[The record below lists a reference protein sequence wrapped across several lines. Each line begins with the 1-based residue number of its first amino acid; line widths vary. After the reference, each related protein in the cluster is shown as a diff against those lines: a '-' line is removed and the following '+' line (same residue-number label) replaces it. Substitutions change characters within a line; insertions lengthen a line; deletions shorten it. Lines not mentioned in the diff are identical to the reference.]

1 MISALVITL
10 ILLCL
15 FLGTP
20 VFCVF
25 AAAALWGWHMDG
37 TSLSVVGTDLFRLS
51 SNFVLITIPLFT
63 FAGYL
68 LGESNAPERLVKL
81 SRAFFGW
88 MPGGLAIVSIIV
100 CALFTAFT
108 GASGVTIVALGAL
121 LFPALLQDRYS
132 ENFSLGLVTT
142 GGSLGLLFA
151 PSVPLIVYGVIT
163 ETPIFDMFIAGALPG
178 VLMVIVL
185 CTFSVL
191 VAKRS
196 RIPRSPLRW
205 KAMGEALW
213 EAKWE
218 VPLPFVVLGGIYGG
232 IFAVSEAAAVTA
244 FWALV
249 VEVLIYREISFSQ
262 LRQVIRESM
271 VMVGGIL
278 IIMSAA
284 MASTNYFIDVDVPS
298 IIFDFIQ
305 QFVSTKI
312 SFLVLLNL
320 FLFTLGMLLDIFSAL
335 VVVVP
340 LITPIAQEYGIN
352 NIHLGIIFLANM
364 QIGYLTPPLG
374 MGLFISSYR
383 FDKGIL
389 TITMACLPFIAM
401 LIASVLIIT
410 YWPDLSLFLVEL
422 IGGTK

>member
-1 MISALVITL
+1 MTSILVIIL
-10 ILLCL
+10 LLLCL
-15 FLGTP
+15 FLGAP

-25 AAAALWGWHMDG
+25 AAAALWGWHADG
-37 TSLSVVGTDLFRLS
+37 TSVSVVGTDLFRLS

-68 LGESNAPERLVKL
+68 LGESNAPKRLVKL

-88 MPGGLAIVSIIV
+88 MPGGLAIVSIVI
-100 CALFTAFT
+100 CSLFTAFT

-121 LFPALLQDRYS
+121 LFPALLQDKYS

-178 VLMVIVL
+178 ILMVIVL
-185 CTFSVL
+185 CIFSVFIATR
-191 VAKRS
+191 AKTE
-196 RIPRSPLRW
+196 RSPLRW

-232 IFAVSEAAAVTA
+232 VFAVSEAAAVTA
-244 FWALV
+244 FWALI
-249 VEVLIYREISFSQ
+249 VEVLIYREISLSQ
-262 LRQVIRESM
+262 LKQVIRESM

-278 IIMSAA
+278 IIMAAA
-284 MASTNYFIDVDVPS
+284 MASTNYFIDIDVPS
-298 IIFDFIQ
+298 LIFDFIQ
-305 QFVSTKI
+305 GFVNTKI
-312 SFLVLLNL
+312 MFLILLNI
-320 FLFTLGMLLDIFSAL
+320 FLFGLGMVLDIFSAL

-352 NIHLGIIFLANM
+352 TIHLGIIFLANM

-389 TITMACLPFIAM
+389 KITVACLPFIAM
-401 LIASVLIIT
+401 LIGSVLIIT
-410 YWPDLSLFLVEL
+410 YWPDLSLLL
-422 IGGTK
+422 PSLLGGP

>member
-1 MISALVITL
+1 MTGILVIGS

-15 FLGTP
+15 FLGAP

-25 AAAALWGWHMDG
+25 AAAALWGWHADG
-37 TSLSVVGTDLFRLS
+37 TSVSVVGTDLFRLS

-68 LGESNAPERLVKL
+68 LGESNAPKRLVKL

-88 MPGGLAIVSIIV
+88 MPGGLAIVSIVI
-100 CALFTAFT
+100 CSLFTAFT

-121 LFPALLQDRYS
+121 LFPALLQDQYS

-151 PSVPLIVYGVIT
+151 PSVPLIIYGVIT

-185 CTFSVL
+185 CIFSV
-191 VAKRS
+191 VIATRS
-196 RIPRSPLRW
+196 GIERSPLQWRP
-205 KAMGEALW
+205 MGEALW
-213 EAKWE
+213 AAKWE
-218 VPLPFVVLGGIYGG
+218 IPLPVVVLGGIYGG
-232 IFAVSEAAAVTA
+232 FFAVSEAAAVTA
-244 FWALV
+244 FWALI
-249 VEVLIYREISFSQ
+249 VEVLIYREISLSR
-262 LRQVIRESM
+262 LKKVIRESM

-278 IIMSAA
+278 VIMAAA
-284 MASTNYFIDVDVPS
+284 MASTNYFIDVDVPAL
-298 IIFDFIQ
+298 IFDFIQ
-305 QFVSTKI
+305 GFVNTKI
-312 SFLVLLNL
+312 LFLVLLNL
-320 FLFTLGMLLDIFSAL
+320 FLFGLGMLLDIFSAL

-352 NIHLGIIFLANM
+352 TIHLGIIFLANM

-383 FDKGIL
+383 FDKGVL
-389 TITMACLPFIAM
+389 KITLACLPFIAM
-401 LIASVLIIT
+401 LIGSVLVIT
-410 YWPDLSLFLVEL
+410 YWPDLSLFLVRAM
-422 IGGTK
+422 GK

>member
-1 MISALVITL
+1 MISTLVIGS

-15 FLGTP
+15 ILGAP

-37 TSLSVVGTDLFRLS
+37 TSISVVGTDLFRLS

-68 LGESNAPERLVKL
+68 LGESNAPQRLVKL

-88 MPGGLAIVSIIV
+88 MPGGLAIVSIVV
-100 CALFTAFT
+100 CSFFTAFT

-121 LFPALLQDRYS
+121 LFPALLHDKYS

-151 PSVPLIVYGVIT
+151 PSVPLIIYGVIT

-178 VLMVIVL
+178 ILMIIIL
-185 CTFSVL
+185 CGFSVYIA
-191 VAKRS
+191 VKTKVG
-196 RIPRSPLRW
+196 RSPLQW
-205 KAMGEALW
+205 KAIGEAVW

-218 VPLPFVVLGGIYGG
+218 IPLPIIVLGGIYGG
-232 IFAVSEAAAVTA
+232 VFAVSEAAAVTA
-244 FWALV
+244 FWALI

-262 LRQVIRESM
+262 LKQVIRDSM

-284 MASTNYFIDVDVPS
+284 MASTNYFIDVDVPAMV
-298 IIFDFIQ
+298 FDFIQ
-305 QFVSTKI
+305 QFVSKKVM
-312 SFLVLLNL
+312 FLILLNL

-340 LITPIAQEYGIN
+340 LITPVAQEYGIN
-352 NIHLGIIFLANM
+352 NVHLGIIFLANM

-383 FDKGIL
+383 FNKGIL
-389 TITMACLPFIAM
+389 KITVACLPFIAM
-401 LIASVLIIT
+401 LIASVLVIT
-410 YWPDLSLFLVEL
+410 YWSDLSLFLLGVMAN
-422 IGGTK
+422 

>member
-1 MISALVITL
+1 MTSILVIVS

-15 FLGTP
+15 FLGAP

-25 AAAALWGWHMDG
+25 AAAALWGWHADG
-37 TSLSVVGTDLFRLS
+37 TSVSVVGTDLFRLS

-68 LGESNAPERLVKL
+68 LGESNAPKRLVKL

-88 MPGGLAIVSIIV
+88 MPGGLAIVSVII
-100 CALFTAFT
+100 CSLFTAFT

-121 LFPALLQDRYS
+121 LFPALVQDKYS
-132 ENFSLGLVTT
+132 ESFSLGLVTT

-185 CTFSVL
+185 CVFSV
-191 VAKRS
+191 VIATRA
-196 RIPRSPLRW
+196 RIERSPLRW

-218 VPLPFVVLGGIYGG
+218 VPLPLVVLGGIYGG
-232 IFAVSEAAAVTA
+232 VFAVSEAAAVTA
-244 FWALV
+244 FWALI
-249 VEVLIYREISFSQ
+249 VEVLIYREISLSQ

-278 IIMSAA
+278 IIMAAA

-298 IIFDFIQ
+298 MIFDFIQ
-305 QFVSTKI
+305 GFVSTKI
-312 SFLVLLNL
+312 MFLILLNL
-320 FLFTLGMLLDIFSAL
+320 FLFGLGMLLDIFSAL

-352 NIHLGIIFLANM
+352 TIHLGIIFLANM

-389 TITMACLPFIAM
+389 KITLACLPFIAM
-401 LIASVLIIT
+401 LIASVLVIT
-410 YWPDLSLFLVEL
+410 YWPDLSLFLVRAM
-422 IGGTK
+422 GK